1 MAADSWNGTSMR
13 SLRRWYP
20 AILWAAAIWF
30 FSTANFSASATSPI
44 LIPLLRW
51 LLPQASRE
59 TLELLHFLT
68 RKAAHVVEFFIFS
81 LLVLRGIRGERRGW
95 KVAWGLATVLIAAGY
110 AALDEVHQA
119 FVPGR
124 TASPM
129 DSLLDTSGAVT
140 AQLLAWAYT
149 RRQARQ
155 HRRDAV
161 PGPL

>member
-1 MAADSWNGTSMR
+1 MR
-13 SLRRWYP
+13 SLRQWSP
-20 AILWAAAIWF
+20 AILWATAIWF
-30 FSTANFSASATSPI
+30 FSTASFSASATSRI
-44 LIPLLRW
+44 LIPLLHW

-59 TLELLHFLT
+59 TLELLHGLI
-68 RKAAHVVEFFIFS
+68 RKAAHFVEFFIFS

-129 DSLLDTSGAVT
+129 DSLLDTCGAAS
-140 AQLLAWAYT
+140 AQLLAWV
-149 RRQARQ
+149 RAR
-155 HRRDAV
+155 
-161 PGPL
+161 GPSGSAGSPA